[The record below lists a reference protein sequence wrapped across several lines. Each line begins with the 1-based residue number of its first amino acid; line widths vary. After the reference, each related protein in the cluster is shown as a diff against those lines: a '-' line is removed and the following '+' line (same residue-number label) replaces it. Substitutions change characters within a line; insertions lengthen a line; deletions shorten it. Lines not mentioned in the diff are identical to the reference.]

1 MSAFVTS
8 LNMTSPLATAMKDIQ
23 SDFQLAIRKLDET
36 ARLQALS
43 EVDKMLSEK
52 VAALIE
58 QAYITQAIESFLDS
72 DSPTRDHEAYD
83 RVCEICS
90 YHLAVVI
97 SDYLIKKYPG
107 VALDSDYLC
116 DVVLT
121 CDPRKRA
128 TATSELMTSYFTSMA
143 EAGYKFDQMLGYRID
158 RLFGEHTDYQHIDFG
173 DETAQD
179 MKYAPVGSIVVIPDD
194 SDQPIQV
201 IDDMPREI
209 DDDKDYLRVTG
220 AGLFTT
226 KLEPA
231 YDEDASWSG
240 PYENGKVGWG
250 SCHNSCDEHSHNEY
264 SDGENYEGS
273 YYEGSYYDEFSDEYY
288 SYDSEDV
295 DELHEKKMREK
306 KEKMHTDVIDEHHAA
321 SKLQNIVAPV
331 PVSSGTH

>member
-1 MSAFVTS
+1 ME
-8 LNMTSPLATAMKDIQ
+8 DIWN
-23 SDFQLAIRKLDET
+23 DFQLAIHKLDQT

-52 VAALIE
+52 VGVLID
-58 QAYITQAIESFLDS
+58 QSYITQAIESFLDS

-90 YHLAVVI
+90 YHLSVVI

-107 VALDSDYLC
+107 VALDPDALC
-116 DVVLT
+116 AVVLT

-128 TATSELMTSYFTSMA
+128 TATRELMTSYFTSMDD
-143 EAGYKFDQMLGYRID
+143 AGYKFAPSIGYRID
-158 RLFGEHTDYQHIDFG
+158 RLLGEHTDYQHIDFG
-173 DETAQD
+173 DETTQD
-179 MKYAPVGSIVVIPDD
+179 MKYASVGSVVVIPDD
-194 SDQPIQV
+194 PDQSIRV
-201 IDDMPREI
+201 IDDMPREL

-240 PYENGKVGWG
+240 PYENGKVWWG
-250 SCHNSCDEHSHNEY
+250 SCHNSCDENNYNEY
-264 SDGENYEGS
+264 SDSENYEGS
-273 YYEGSYYDEFSDEYY
+273 YRDEFSDQYY
-288 SYDSEDV
+288 SYDSEDA
-295 DELHEKKMREK
+295 DDPREERTCEQK
-306 KEKMHTDVIDEHHAA
+306 GIPHTDAIVETLGDSIDEHHIA
-321 SKLQNIVAPV
+321 SKLRNIAAPESI